1 MKKLLLAAAAV
12 CAITV
17 TASAD
22 ETLKWRHVQHA
33 SIFQTVEVGDAKGHV
48 LNVYRLPGLATFLD
62 GSIGSTAVI
71 GESDV
76 TNGGGAIQGY
86 MVLQTKDGSELW
98 LKYAGSISPD
108 GVRKGTQVVIGGAG
122 KYQGA
127 KGEGTFEGNGTS
139 IGPDLISY
147 IDNVINL
154 KK

>member
-1 MKKLLLAAAAV
+1 MKKLLLAIAVV

-48 LNVYRLPGLATFLD
+48 LNVYRLPGLATFPD

-108 GVRKGTQVVIGGAG
+108 GGRKGTQVVIGGAG
-122 KYQGA
+122 KYQARRVRGHLKVMGPVSA
-127 KGEGTFEGNGTS
+127 LTSSATS
-139 IGPDLISY
+139 IT
-147 IDNVINL
+147 
-154 KK
+154 